1 MNKQSVENRIL
12 ELVRF
17 NMPEKTTIDNLYN
30 YCSPHSQSLIERK
43 ARLLKEKGLIEIAE
57 VGSHNKTT
65 AYRAT
70 QETIKAEPKR
80 EVFKSFNQRLFALKP
95 ISG

>member
-17 NMPEKTTIDNLYN
+17 NMPEKTYIDYLYN
-30 YCSPHSQSLIERK
+30 YCAPHSQSLIERK

-57 VGSHNKTT
+57 VGNHNKTT
-65 AYRAT
+65 AYRAVH
-70 QETIKAEPKR
+70 QIVKEPK
-80 EVFKSFNQRLFALKP
+80 FKMAFKPARLFSLAPLRN
-95 ISG
+95 